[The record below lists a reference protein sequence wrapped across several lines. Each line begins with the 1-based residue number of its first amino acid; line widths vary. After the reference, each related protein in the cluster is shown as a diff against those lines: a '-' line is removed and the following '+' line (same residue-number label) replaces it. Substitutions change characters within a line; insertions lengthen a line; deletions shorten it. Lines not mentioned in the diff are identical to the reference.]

1 MKPILLPEE
10 KKKEK
15 KVELCDLIVFNDDV
29 HTFAFV
35 IEVLMDIC
43 KHDQIQ
49 AEQCTSIIHF
59 NGKCGVKRGTFSD
72 LKPKCEAL
80 IDKGLS
86 ATIE

>member
-1 MKPILLPEE
+1 MQPSFLPEE

-15 KVELCDLIVFNDDV
+15 QVELCDLIVFNDDV

-35 IEVLMDIC
+35 IEALMDIC
-43 KHDQIQ
+43 GHDQIQ

-59 NGKCGVKRGTFSD
+59 NGKCGVKRGTFLE

-80 IDKGLS
+80 IEKGLS